1 MAEKMLCP
9 CQATQ
14 LRLLVMLVKDFAL
27 NYDKLKKENAYITR
41 YLAKRVK
48 KNNRNWKEREI

>member
-1 MAEKMLCP
+1 MLCP

-27 NYDKLKKENAYITR
+27 NYDKLKEKMLI
-41 YLAKRVK
+41 
-48 KNNRNWKEREI
+48 